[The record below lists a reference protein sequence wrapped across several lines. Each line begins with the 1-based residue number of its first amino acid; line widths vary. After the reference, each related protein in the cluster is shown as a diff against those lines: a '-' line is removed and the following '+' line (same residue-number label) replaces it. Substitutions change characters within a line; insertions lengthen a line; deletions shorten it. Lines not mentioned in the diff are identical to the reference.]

1 MGANI
6 SIQQMLLFFVIF
18 QFLFDLYDLVSKRN
32 RMFCTFRRVNKQRI
46 SKWVKLDDD
55 YVIFDGKK
63 YDVVPD
69 CLCPQFYSP
78 GLFKFFGF
86 GIWIMSADYSWYRA
100 APHDPNDWNATVIS
114 PAVRKVI
121 NNSDRMRAFARGIQA
136 QTGVKKGGLMG
147 YLPLIAIG
155 AVLLIA
161 VWVYNSNQVVAA
173 NQNAFG
179 AHLATIENALKA
191 MGK

>member
-6 SIQQMLLFFVIF
+6 TIQQMLIFFVAF
-18 QFLFDLYDLVSKRN
+18 QFCFDLFDLLSKRN
-32 RMFCTFRRVNKQRI
+32 KMFATFRRVNKQRI

-55 YVIFDGKK
+55 FIIFDGKK

-78 GLFKFFGF
+78 GLFKMFGL
-86 GIWIMSADYSWYRA
+86 GIWIMSADYSWYRS
-100 APHDPNDWNATVIS
+100 APHDPNAWGATVIS

-121 NNSDRMRAFARGIQA
+121 NNADRMRAFARGIQA
-136 QTGVKKGGLMG
+136 QTGAKKSGLAG
-147 YLPLIAIG
+147 YLPYIAVGI
-155 AVLLIA
+155 VLLVA
-161 VWVYNSNQVVAA
+161 VWVYNNNQVLAA
-173 NQNAFG
+173 NQTAL
-179 AHLATIENALKA
+179 ASHLATLENLVKN